1 MKTLVE
7 VKAAGSKGRGVFAL
21 RDIAVGEEVE
31 RAPVVPL
38 KRNTLDAINQTPLAY
53 YVFLWGESDWE
64 DGEGLAVAL
73 GYVSLYN
80 HSYTPNSRYHRD
92 YATNE
97 IYVLALK
104 PIKAGDEVTFNYNG
118 TPDCMDALWFEVQP

>member
-1 MKTLVE
+1 MALVE
-7 VKAAGSKGRGVFAL
+7 VRAAGPKGRGVFAI
-21 RDIAVGEEVE
+21 RDIEEGEEIE

-38 KRNTLDAINQTPLAY
+38 KRETIPAINLTPLAC
-53 YVFLWGESDWE
+53 YVFEWGESDWA
-64 DGEGLAVAL
+64 DGEGVAVAL

-80 HSYTPNSRYHRD
+80 HSYAPNSRYHQD

-97 IYVLALK
+97 IYVRALK